1 MTVVIE
7 HIKKLM
13 GWCPNA
19 GTLTRR
25 KSVQFDNLTVNAPG
39 SKTHA
44 DDTIHKAM
52 DVPLQ
57 MSNWR
62 FWAVFWG
69 FIVLILSVSAWIGT
83 YRYLF
88 PSSFILIALLFIFFH
103 TKLSVGSESLR
114 ISTPILGDIVI
125 PKNSIKSIEIFE
137 NYGNRHKL
145 RSLVL
150 MMLFFILLIFD
161 AVTMKNPIMNKVYII
176 AIFLFIYVFY
186 ASIHISK
193 YPKMIKMH
201 AGGRGILLYPRN
213 ENDFLKLKDIVP
225 VNRVEKGGRNDC
237 VY

>member
-1 MTVVIE
+1 MIELTVNIVD
-7 HIKKLM
+7 KVKRLM
-13 GWCPNA
+13 GWCPQGKIVYRTEDEFISDYA
-19 GTLTRR
+19 YC
-25 KSVQFDNLTVNAPG
+25 

-44 DDTIHKAM
+44 DNYPIHEGM

-57 MSNWR
+57 MFNWR
-62 FWAVFWG
+62 FWAVPWG

-103 TKLSVGSESLR
+103 TKLSVGSETLR

-137 NYGNRHKL
+137 NYANRHKL

-150 MMLFFILLIFD
+150 FILFFILLIFN
-161 AVTMKNPIMNKVYII
+161 AVTMKNSIMNKMNII

-193 YPKMIKMH
+193 YHKMIKIH
-201 AGGRGILLYPRN
+201 AGGREILLYPRN

-225 VNRVEKGGRNDC
+225 GKSG
-237 VY
+237 